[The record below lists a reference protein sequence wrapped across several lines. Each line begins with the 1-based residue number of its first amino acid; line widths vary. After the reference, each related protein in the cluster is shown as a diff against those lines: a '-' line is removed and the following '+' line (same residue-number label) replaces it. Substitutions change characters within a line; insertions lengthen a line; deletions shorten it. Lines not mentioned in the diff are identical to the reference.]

1 MTTVKKK
8 PGPRTTVSETRPQVP
23 PRRKRPILLAVVAV
37 AMIAWLGFLLAL
49 AMRG

>member
-8 PGPRTTVSETRPQVP
+8 PAPRTTVSEARPQVA
-23 PRRKRPILLAVVAV
+23 PRRKRPILLAMVAV

-49 AMRG
+49 AIRG